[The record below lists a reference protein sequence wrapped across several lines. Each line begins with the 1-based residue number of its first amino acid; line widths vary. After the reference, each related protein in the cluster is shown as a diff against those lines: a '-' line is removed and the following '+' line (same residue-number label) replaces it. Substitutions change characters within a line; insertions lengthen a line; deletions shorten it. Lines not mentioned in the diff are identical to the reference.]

1 MEFTAGLFLF
11 YIILVAKYFDKM
23 LSCDFQRF
31 METNI
36 LAKHVLAFISAF
48 YVIVITETDKENTD
62 KTMFDYFV
70 TTLSIYLIFLL
81 STKAKAQY
89 VFPMLLLL
97 LIDQLLKVYVDTKE
111 NKAKKE
117 KEQGLPQEYQGE
129 NKNNLTEIDIIS
141 IIRKILGYSIIILI
155 IVGFFSYYFRQRAEF
170 GESFST
176 SKFILGTFKCKMPN
190 ANNS

>member
-1 MEFTAGLFLF
+1 
-11 YIILVAKYFDKM
+11 
-23 LSCDFQRF
+23 
-31 METNI
+31 
-36 LAKHVLAFISAF
+36 
-48 YVIVITETDKENTD
+48 
-62 KTMFDYFV
+62 
-70 TTLSIYLIFLL
+70 
-81 STKAKAQY
+81 
-89 VFPMLLLL
+89 MLLLL

-117 KEQGLPQEYQGE
+117 KEQGISQDYKEE
-129 NKNNLTEIDIIS
+129 NKTALTEIDIIS

-170 GESFST
+170 GENFST